1 MIFQVCSWLFS
12 LARPLIRSWR
22 PDNGIRLGR
31 IVRKMS
37 YEGVHIEAVE
47 SRAKG
52 EKPEVGSVDHTLER
66 QDVILVQSVRG
77 RLAS

>member
-1 MIFQVCSWLFS
+1 
-12 LARPLIRSWR
+12 
-22 PDNGIRLGR
+22 
-31 IVRKMS
+31 MS
-37 YEGVHIEAVE
+37 YEGVHIEAAE